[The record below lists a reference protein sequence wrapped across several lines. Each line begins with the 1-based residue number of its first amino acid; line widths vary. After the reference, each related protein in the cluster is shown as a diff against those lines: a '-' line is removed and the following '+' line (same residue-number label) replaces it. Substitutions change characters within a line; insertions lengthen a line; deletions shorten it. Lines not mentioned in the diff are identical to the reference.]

1 MQPTGAAGPKSA
13 SCGIMSNSKL
23 VSIVDAEVRKAR
35 IDMLTAMQNI
45 EHMLLD
51 SITTLTERVDQLRED
66 VDTLMQK

>member
-1 MQPTGAAGPKSA
+1 MANAK
-13 SCGIMSNSKL
+13 II
-23 VSIVDAEVRKAR
+23 SIVDAEVRKAR

-66 VDTLMQK
+66 VDKLMQK

>member
-1 MQPTGAAGPKSA
+1 
-13 SCGIMSNSKL
+13 MSNAKL

-66 VDTLMQK
+66 VDKLMGGGSH